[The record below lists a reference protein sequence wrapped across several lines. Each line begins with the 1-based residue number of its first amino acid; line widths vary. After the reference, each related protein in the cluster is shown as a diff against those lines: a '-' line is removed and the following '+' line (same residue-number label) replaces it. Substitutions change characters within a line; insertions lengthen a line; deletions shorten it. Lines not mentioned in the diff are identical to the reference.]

1 MTVIRTIRRLLNL
14 TEKEPNNNRWETIL
28 STRDIHY
35 SAICKMAL
43 EEEEIPVLI
52 FDQRDSSYN
61 TFGEIHLQVLKEDVI
76 RAQKI
81 LNSPNE

>member
-1 MTVIRTIRRLLNL
+1 MTVIKRIRRLLNL
-14 TEKEPNNNRWETIL
+14 VEKDQNSNRWKTIL
-28 STRDIHY
+28 RTTDMHY
-35 SAICKMAL
+35 SVICKMAL

-61 TFGEIHLQVLKEDVI
+61 AFGDIQLQVLNEDVT

-81 LNSPNE
+81 LNSSNE

>member
-14 TEKEPNNNRWETIL
+14 KEKEPNSNRWETIL

-43 EEEEIPVLI
+43 EEEGIPVLV

-61 TFGEIHLQVLKEDVI
+61 TFGDIHLQVLKEDVI

>member
-1 MTVIRTIRRLLNL
+1 M
-14 TEKEPNNNRWETIL
+14 
-28 STRDIHY
+28 HY
-35 SAICKMAL
+35 SVICKMAL

-61 TFGEIHLQVLKEDVI
+61 TFGDIQLQVLNEDVT

-81 LNSPNE
+81 LNSSNE

>member
-1 MTVIRTIRRLLNL
+1 
-14 TEKEPNNNRWETIL
+14 
-28 STRDIHY
+28 
-35 SAICKMAL
+35 MAL

>member
-1 MTVIRTIRRLLNL
+1 
-14 TEKEPNNNRWETIL
+14 
-28 STRDIHY
+28 
-35 SAICKMAL
+35 MAL

-61 TFGEIHLQVLKEDVI
+61 TFGDIQLQVLNEDVT

-81 LNSPNE
+81 LNSSNE